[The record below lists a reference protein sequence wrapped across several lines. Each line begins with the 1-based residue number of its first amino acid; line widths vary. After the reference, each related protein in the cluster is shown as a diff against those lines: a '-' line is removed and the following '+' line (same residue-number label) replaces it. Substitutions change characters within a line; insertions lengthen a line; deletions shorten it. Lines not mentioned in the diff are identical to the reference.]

1 MATRTT
7 KTTKTVKKATTSI
20 DATGVRPDDYTPQ
33 RGFKAN
39 LSLADFDDSQLFAE
53 MRRRGYTGELRYVK
67 VVTV

>member
-7 KTTKTVKKATTSI
+7 KTVKKVKASI
-20 DATGVRPDDYTPQ
+20 DAAGVRPDDYTPQ

-39 LSLADFDDSQLFAE
+39 LSLADFEDSQLFAE